1 MRIETRPTGMVL
13 AVLLAGALLPSTLHA
28 APARASLEGIVELE
42 VQAHGGEPFRASLWA
57 GQAATFRSE
66 RHGLELRIVPAALDL
81 SSGDVTLEV
90 AETLRNPVLR
100 GMSRGL
106 EALAEVTQ
114 VAARAG
120 FRQPLAH
127 FPVDVRVLEVRRP
140 THAEMMAAQ
149 ASRLG
154 ASLLSK
160 TRSPGDDIVPVE
172 SCCVTCGGD
181 TLCGCRVS
189 ATCGGCCDGCCGPF
203 AK

>member
-1 MRIETRPTGMVL
+1 MRIETRPSSMVL
-13 AVLLAGALLPSTLHA
+13 AMLLAGALLPSTLHA
-28 APARASLEGIVELE
+28 APARASVEAIVELE
-42 VQAHGGEPFRASLWA
+42 VQAQGGEPFRASVWA

-66 RHGLELRIVPAALDL
+66 RHGLDLRIVPAALDL
-81 SSGDVTLEV
+81 ASGDVTLEV

-106 EALAEVTQ
+106 EALANVTE

-140 THAEMMAAQ
+140 TAAELAGAR
-149 ASRLG
+149 ASRLDP
-154 ASLLSK
+154 SLAAKARPS
-160 TRSPGDDIVPVE
+160 GDDIVPE
-172 SCCVTCGGD
+172 ETCCVTCGGD
-181 TLCGCRVS
+181 TFCGCRAS
-189 ATCGGCCDGCCGPF
+189 ASCGSCCETCCGAL